1 MKTIHWNHI
10 KFCATI
16 QTEVAKPHPL
26 HPLISIAV
34 FMCRWCHK
42 LPDDVNDGS
51 ACCLWTNPIL
61 KLNFHHT
68 DLCAVLGLAPGLKER
83 RAFTRTFRT
92 GGPKQLQQTTPSLI
106 ESEHFIVLEES
117 KSLNALQLT
126 VRDKATLKLWACKE
140 ILQRLQTSITRA
152 RRWRSWQQMWQ
163 SALLTHPFKPFKP

>member
-42 LPDDVNDGS
+42 LPDDVNDGR

-61 KLNFHHT
+61 KLNFHT
-68 DLCAVLGLAPGLKER
+68 PTFALSLALLQVSKKDGPLFGHSAREAQSNSSKRLRLSLRVNTSLSWRKASRSR
-83 RAFTRTFRT
+83 RFNSLYGTRRRSNS
-92 GGPKQLQQTTPSLI
+92 GRAKKSCKDSRHPSL
-106 ESEHFIVLEES
+106 VLAGGDPGNRCG
-117 KSLNALQLT
+117 KVL
-126 VRDKATLKLWACKE
+126 
-140 ILQRLQTSITRA
+140 
-152 RRWRSWQQMWQ
+152 
-163 SALLTHPFKPFKP
+163 F